1 MIPQTTQAMG
11 ITIDWQKY
19 YNKLCQYLLMS
30 ICCHLLFIGYLG
42 FFLFSRLLS
51 LGIYTIYVYINPSST
66 FALKICHIHHIPLF
80 LCGLWLSVM
89 CCLSQ
94 LKKKMDQKWR
104 QYLENCKSLTSKN
117 QVTSDLSVWLKKL
130 LVLSSMTTNVCVYLY
145 LYLQTLKCFIWSRK
159 NIGLT

>member
-1 MIPQTTQAMG
+1 MPIF
-11 ITIDWQKY
+11 I
-19 YNKLCQYLLMS
+19 NVYLLS
-30 ICCHLLFIGYLG
+30 FVVHWLF
-42 FFLFSRLLS
+42 RLLS
-51 LGIYTIYVYINPSST
+51 LFPSPLPRHIYYICIYKPSST
-66 FALKICHIHHIPLF
+66 FAPKICHIHHVPLF

-94 LKKKMDQKWR
+94 MKKKMDQKWR
-104 QYLENCKSLTSKN
+104 QYLENCKSLTSEN